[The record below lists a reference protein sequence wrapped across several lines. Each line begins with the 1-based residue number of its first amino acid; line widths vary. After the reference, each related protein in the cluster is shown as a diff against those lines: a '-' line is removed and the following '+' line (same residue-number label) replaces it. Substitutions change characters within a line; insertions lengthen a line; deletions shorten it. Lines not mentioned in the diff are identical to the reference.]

1 MGFYRDRILPRLLDG
16 AMKNRMLKPYRAR
29 VVGAAEGRVL
39 EIGAGSGMNFRYYG
53 AGTGELMALE
63 PDPNLTIMA
72 RERAELA
79 GRPVRFLA
87 AGAEAIPLEDAS
99 VDTVVTTW
107 TLCSIADAGSALAEM
122 RRVLKPTGR
131 LLFVE
136 HGRAPEAG
144 VARWQN
150 RINPVWKRIAG
161 GCNLNRPIPT
171 LIEAAGFRVEALSA
185 GYAPEGPK
193 IMTYLYEG
201 AARVS

>member
-1 MGFYRDRILPRLLDG
+1 MGFYRDRLLPRLLDG
-16 AMKNRMLKPYRAR
+16 AMKNRMLKPYRER

-63 PDPNLTIMA
+63 PDPNLTAMA
-72 RERAELA
+72 RERAEMA

-107 TLCSIADAGSALAEM
+107 TLCSIADAGAALKEM
-122 RRVLKPTGR
+122 RRVLKPSGR

-201 AARVS
+201 AARVG